1 MNIDPIRSL
10 NKTVQTENAPL
21 TEENYTVNNTS
32 APPSKTTFDPD
43 TKQALD
49 KATGLMQTIVS
60 DKMSD
65 KVIRKM
71 PSDEYLQLLSL
82 LDEIISG
89 SIDKRV

>member
-10 NKTVQTENAPL
+10 NKAVQTENAPL
-21 TEENYTVNNTS
+21 TEEFYNVNSKSTT
-32 APPSKTTFDPD
+32 PSITTLDPD

>member
-1 MNIDPIRSL
+1 MNIDPIRSI
-10 NKTVQTENAPL
+10 NKATQTENAPL
-21 TEENYTVNNTS
+21 TEEYYNVNNKS
-32 APPSKTTFDPD
+32 APSSTTALDPD